1 VQVQPVTV
9 RHAEQMD
16 ETGERLRVAGRDFLA
31 AAWAALQ
38 EQRVVPPPV
47 FHPYVEVG
55 RDYYGDAVRSPQYR
69 ALEEVIE
76 AAHPRFHPDRPLG
89 EREFPSGYIFTF
101 LESFI
106 AGLTTA
112 REEFSIECPAAAQA
126 LQDLQDAVRADTFEV
141 ACCRVVSHLTT
152 AGGHPI
158 DFVGVR
164 VVPVTAEAHQHSR
177 DLYAIISE
185 ALPGA
190 TSAFSREDPGGYA
203 PPESVVIARDRGP
216 KPFEL
221 NEPLSGRIE
230 RFLLLVRLLKPGTS
244 ESMFEVVGETRR
256 VRQFRPI
263 LGRFRGAGPGFSS
276 PTQLAAR
283 AITLRPDDVA
293 RVDGLDTLMASVEH
307 VRPGMLFTSFGL
319 ALHKFRLS
327 YHAHAWHEQI
337 VDLATAFEAALSGM
351 NHNDVTLRL
360 KIRASAL
367 LATDRDPAEAIFKD
381 IGVLYGIRSTL
392 VHGGEAKRA
401 SVIRQIRGLS
411 TMPETARDGE
421 ATGHAVERLRDLV
434 RRALLA
440 RICLAA
446 GAEPRWSLN
455 GDNDSH
461 VDVALAND
469 VQRSG
474 WRTAWHDALSAI
486 GALASADRPNVPSQ
500 PAMVIVDDE
509 DDEGLDVAARA

>member
-1 VQVQPVTV
+1 
-9 RHAEQMD
+9 MD
-16 ETGERLRVAGRDFLA
+16 ETGERLRAAGREFLA
-31 AAWAALQ
+31 AAWEVLQ

-55 RDYYGDAVRSPQYR
+55 RDYYGDAVRSSQYR
-69 ALEEVIE
+69 ALESVIE

-106 AGLTTA
+106 ARLTIS
-112 REEFSIECPAAAQA
+112 REEFSVEGPAATQA
-126 LQDLQDAVRADTFEV
+126 LQDLEDAVRADTVEV

-152 AGGHPI
+152 ASGHPI
-158 DFVGVR
+158 DFVDLR
-164 VVPVTAEAHQHSR
+164 VVPVTAEAHQHRSE
-177 DLYAIISE
+177 LQAIISD
-185 ALPGA
+185 AIPGA
-190 TSAFSREDPGGYA
+190 TSAYSREDPGGYA

-221 NEPLSGRIE
+221 GERLSGRIE

-244 ESMFEVVGETRR
+244 ESMFEVVGETRP
-256 VRQFRPI
+256 VRQFRPT
-263 LGRFRGAGPGFSS
+263 LGRFRGAGPGSSS

-283 AITLRPDDVA
+283 AITLRPEDVG
-293 RVDGLDTLMASVEH
+293 RVAGLDALMASVEH

-319 ALHKFRLS
+319 ALHKFMLS

-337 VDLATAFEAALSGM
+337 VDLATAFEAALSGKS
-351 NHNDVTLRL
+351 HNDVTLRL
-360 KIRASAL
+360 KVRASGL
-367 LATDRDPAEAIFKD
+367 LVTERDPADAIFKD
-381 IGVLYGIRSTL
+381 IGLLYGIRSTL
-392 VHGGEAKRA
+392 VHGGEAKTTG
-401 SVIRQIRGLS
+401 ILKQLRGLS
-411 TMPETARDGE
+411 TMPKSALDGE

-446 GAEPRWSLN
+446 GEEPRWSLA

-461 VDVALAND
+461 VDVALADD
-469 VQRSG
+469 VQRSEWRAG
-474 WRTAWHDALSAI
+474 WREELSAI
-486 GALASADRPNVPSQ
+486 GALASADRPTVPSK
-500 PAMVIVDDE
+500 PAMVVLDE
-509 DDEGLDVAARA
+509 EKDEGLNLTGDT